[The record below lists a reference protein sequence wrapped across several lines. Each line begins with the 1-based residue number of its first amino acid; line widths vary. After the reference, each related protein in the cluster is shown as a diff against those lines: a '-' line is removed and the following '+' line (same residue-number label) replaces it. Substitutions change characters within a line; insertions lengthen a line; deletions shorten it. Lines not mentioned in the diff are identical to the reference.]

1 VVEIREPGSGEAALR
16 AVAQFIAGLNQRAE
30 HHIGYLGDTVE
41 SVTCELRELWRPAH
55 EVTLAAFDGAR
66 LAGVLALDA
75 DEQVGRSWLLGPF
88 VAHDDWG
95 MVADRL
101 FDALLPLVPA
111 VAGEAELFCN
121 AANLRCIAFAERH
134 GFTSYKDALIMQL
147 DRADWHGEP
156 AEDVDSPPP
165 HWHAALI
172 ALHEATFPNTYYTGS
187 QLLERI
193 AASPDR
199 RLFAV
204 GDASG
209 LRGYLYAE
217 RSPELGEASLEFV
230 GVAPRARRRG
240 SGRQL
245 ARAMLAWAFAAP
257 SVEQVHLTVEPGN
270 HAAVRL
276 YEQLG
281 FRRLQEMRSFRKR
294 V

>member
-1 VVEIREPGSGEAALR
+1 VVEIRAPGSGEDALR
-16 AVAQFIAGLNQRAE
+16 AVAQFVAGLNRRAE

-41 SVTCELRELWRPAH
+41 SVTSELRELWRPAH
-55 EVTLAAFDGAR
+55 EVTLAAFDDAR
-66 LAGVLALDA
+66 LAGAFALDA
-75 DEQVGRSWLLGPF
+75 DEEVGRSWLLGPF
-88 VAHDDWG
+88 VEHDDWEV
-95 MVADRL
+95 VADRL

-111 VAGEAELFCN
+111 AAREAELFCN
-121 AANLRCIAFAERH
+121 SANQRCVAFAGRH

-147 DRADWHGEP
+147 DRVDWHSEP
-156 AEDVDSPPP
+156 AASLGSPPP
-165 HWHAALI
+165 HWHAELV

-187 QLLERI
+187 QLLGRV

-209 LRGYLYAE
+209 LCGYLYAE

-245 ARAMLAWAFAAP
+245 VCAMLAWAFASP

-270 HAAVRL
+270 HAAVHL

-281 FRRLQEMRSFRKR
+281 FRRLQEMRSFRTR